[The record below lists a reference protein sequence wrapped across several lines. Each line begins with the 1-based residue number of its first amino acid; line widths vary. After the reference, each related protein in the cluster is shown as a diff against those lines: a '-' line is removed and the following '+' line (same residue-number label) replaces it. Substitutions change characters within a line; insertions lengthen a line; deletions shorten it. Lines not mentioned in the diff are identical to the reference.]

1 MRGRWRAVSQVAM
14 IVLFAAVSQL
24 ALHAYLYGE
33 PSLNGERPP
42 FLMARVIADGTGLWY
57 LQQHCPDAKFVL
69 CDHLQELPQDPDVFL
84 WGEKGLWANADDA
97 TTTRLRQ
104 EEMPFVLATL
114 RAYPGAQLSKSLS
127 NFGQQL
133 RIFGFYLFGPS
144 DWMSEE
150 FASVLPRERSQ
161 YLQGRQAKDDLPLE
175 FFTSVQNWAVVVSLV
190 IITVFMPRIWRNR
203 LVRLIGLGI
212 VIVSTVVANAL
223 VTGTLSMV
231 EDRLQSRVVWLIP
244 FLAIVLALDWFEQL
258 AKGQPAR
265 TS

>member
-1 MRGRWRAVSQVAM
+1 
-14 IVLFAAVSQL
+14 
-24 ALHAYLYGE
+24 
-33 PSLNGERPP
+33 
-42 FLMARVIADGTGLWY
+42 
-57 LQQHCPDAKFVL
+57 
-69 CDHLQELPQDPDVFL
+69 
-84 WGEKGLWANADDA
+84 
-97 TTTRLRQ
+97 
-104 EEMPFVLATL
+104 
-114 RAYPGAQLSKSLS
+114 
-127 NFGQQL
+127 
-133 RIFGFYLFGPS
+133 
-144 DWMSEE
+144 MSEE